1 MRRTRT
7 TVTIDEA
14 LYRRVKAR
22 AAETGR
28 TVSEVISDALRDAL
42 RPRRDA
48 GAPLPDL
55 PVFGGSGILPGVDLT
70 SNASLREV
78 MDEGV
83 GLDALR

>member
-1 MRRTRT
+1 MRT
-7 TVTIDEA
+7 TVTIDEM

-28 TVSEVISDALRDAL
+28 TVSEVINDALREAL

-48 GAPLPDL
+48 ATPPPDL
-55 PVFGGSGILPGVDLT
+55 PVFGGSGVLPGVDLA
-70 SNASLREV
+70 SNPSLRDV